1 MYALTQQ
8 SFDSAVLGCGG
19 NPAARPNEFAHLMRA
34 YTQAH
39 RGYHTPQHL
48 TECLSYLRAVHE
60 EMSEAASSAQKIA
73 EIALA
78 LWYHDA
84 IYRPQRGDNEARSA
98 RWFRVRASQFA
109 IPPSAI
115 ERVAAMILAT
125 QHGIASV
132 PQDAQTQLMLD
143 IDLAILAATPARFR
157 EYCRQIRCEYAFVP
171 ADIFAI
177 KRAEVL
183 REFLSQKKIYHSD
196 FGVSLEAKARL
207 NLMNEIANLSCTQ

>member
-1 MYALTQQ
+1 MFALTKE
-8 SFDSAVLGCGG
+8 SFDAAVRGCGG
-19 NPAARPNEFAHLMRA
+19 NPTALPNEYAHLIRG

-39 RGYHTPQHL
+39 RAYHTTQHL
-48 TECLSYLRAVHE
+48 TECLVHLRAVHE
-60 EMSEAASSAQKIA
+60 EMPEYAHAAQQNS

-109 IPPSAI
+109 LAPNCV
-115 ERVAAMILAT
+115 ERVSAMILAT
-125 QHGIASV
+125 QHGVASV

-157 EYCRQIRCEYAFVP
+157 QYCAQIRCEYAFVP
-171 ADIFAI
+171 VAVFAN
-177 KRAEVL
+177 KRAQVL
-183 REFLSQKKIYHSD
+183 REFLAQKRIYHSA
-196 FGVSLEAKARL
+196 FGVRLEAAARG
-207 NLMNEIANLSCTQ
+207 NLTSEIVNLTCTQ